1 MRQFT
6 HIDAHSVGEVLALLD
21 RYGEKAQ
28 VNAGGT
34 DLMTVL
40 KGDICPVYPEAII
53 NLKTICGLDTIRYS
67 EGVLRI
73 GAMANLADIAS
84 DAQVCSL
91 TPALAAAAEAVA
103 SPQIRNIATL
113 GGNLCQDTRCWY
125 YRYPAHLNGGVAL
138 MCPRK
143 GSGACL
149 AVTGDNRYHA
159 IFDAKRC
166 FAVCPSDTAVALAA
180 LHASLVLEGTGGERR
195 VLVQEFYH
203 PLGNVMDKHEILTG
217 IEIPIAAARN
227 YQSFHKYAQRKAID
241 FALCSAC
248 GVLKIDN
255 EVCAEGTISLGAV
268 APGPHCID
276 ISEQIAGH
284 RLTPEL
290 IEKVADYS
298 LLGARPLKMN
308 EYKIQIAKTLIK
320 DALYDILRKIS
331 K

>member
-1 MRQFT
+1 M
-6 HIDAHSVGEVLALLD
+6 
-21 RYGEKAQ
+21 
-28 VNAGGT
+28 
-34 DLMTVL
+34 
-40 KGDICPVYPEAII
+40 
-53 NLKTICGLDTIRYS
+53 
-67 EGVLRI
+67 
-73 GAMANLADIAS
+73 
-84 DAQVCSL
+84 
-91 TPALAAAAEAVA
+91 
-103 SPQIRNIATL
+103 
-113 GGNLCQDTRCWY
+113 
-125 YRYPAHLNGGVAL
+125 
-138 MCPRK
+138 
-143 GSGACL
+143 
-149 AVTGDNRYHA
+149 
-159 IFDAKRC
+159 
-166 FAVCPSDTAVALAA
+166 
-180 LHASLVLEGTGGERR
+180 
-195 VLVQEFYH
+195 QEFYH

-320 DALYDILRKIS
+320 DVLYDILRKIS

>member
-1 MRQFT
+1 M
-6 HIDAHSVGEVLALLD
+6 
-21 RYGEKAQ
+21 
-28 VNAGGT
+28 
-34 DLMTVL
+34 
-40 KGDICPVYPEAII
+40 
-53 NLKTICGLDTIRYS
+53 
-67 EGVLRI
+67 
-73 GAMANLADIAS
+73 ADIAS

-159 IFDAKRC
+159 ILDAKRC

-255 EVCAEGTISLGAV
+255 EVCAGGTISLGAV

-320 DALYDILRKIS
+320 DVLYDILRKIS